1 VKLTK
6 RSEAGLKGSNTSAP
20 VWNPDNQSV
29 RPSATMT
36 PLVQMQYEEH
46 FVRAMAAGRAE
57 DDHAQSAYHWGCEA
71 GGCLRQYILAG
82 RLD

>member
-1 VKLTK
+1 
-6 RSEAGLKGSNTSAP
+6 
-20 VWNPDNQSV
+20 
-29 RPSATMT
+29 MT

-46 FVRAMAAGRAE
+46 FVRAMAAGKAE
-57 DDHAQSAYHWGCEA
+57 DGHAQSAYHWGCEA

>member
-6 RSEAGLKGSNTSAP
+6 PSEAGLKGSNTSAATP
-20 VWNPDNQSV
+20 VWNLGQSV
-29 RPSATMT
+29 RAART

-46 FVRAMAAGRAE
+46 FVRAMAAGKDE
-57 DDHAQSAYHWGCEA
+57 DGHAQSAYHWGCEA

>member
-1 VKLTK
+1 
-6 RSEAGLKGSNTSAP
+6 
-20 VWNPDNQSV
+20 
-29 RPSATMT
+29 MT

-57 DDHAQSAYHWGCEA
+57 DDPAQSAYHWGCEA